1 MAKFGI
7 EWVFSRRARRLR
19 QFSSVWSVGTYVPG
33 PILLAKFGDRVGLCP
48 PSVESPAVFG
58 HSLAGAIEWI
68 IARHSDAFLRH
79 SGHIPLLSNFSIRRP
94 VAAVPILPPQRRLFS
109 LVMELGRIWY

>member
-7 EWVFSRRARRLR
+7 EWVFTRRARRLR
-19 QFSSVWSVGTYVPG
+19 QFSSVWSVGTYVPE
-33 PILLAKFGDRVGLCP
+33 PILMAKFGDRVGLCP
-48 PSVESPAVFG
+48 PSVASPAVFG

-68 IARHSDAFLRH
+68 IARHSEAFLRH
-79 SGHIPLLSNFSIRRP
+79 SGHIPLLSSFSIRRP

-109 LVMELGRIWY
+109 LVMELGRT

>member
-1 MAKFGI
+1 M
-7 EWVFSRRARRLR
+7 S
-19 QFSSVWSVGTYVPG
+19 QG
-33 PILLAKFGDRVGLCP
+33 PSFWPSLVIRVGLCP

-79 SGHIPLLSNFSIRRP
+79 SGHIPLLSNFSICRP
-94 VAAVPILPPQRRLFS
+94 VAGRPYSTSTEKAFLPSHGAGTDMVLMFGGGRL
-109 LVMELGRIWY
+109 RIAGEV